1 MNKKLKER
9 LLIVCECGITVALA
23 LALCPLE
30 LDFAWLQGGG
40 IDILMVPLVIL
51 ALRRGA
57 GWGIA
62 TGATF
67 GILKYLL
74 WSSGGYGIPSILL
87 DYVLAYAAVGTA
99 GFFKITQE
107 TEKTAIKKPFVRC
120 LLGTGTATVIRFLVH
135 FISGV
140 TIYAITASE
149 TVYGITTASPFI
161 YSVIYNAPYVFANG
175 IICAVIVVLLEKPM
189 SKIPKNFK

>member
-1 MNKKLKER
+1 MNTKTKER
-9 LLIVCECGITVALA
+9 LLILCECGITVALA

-30 LDFAWLQGGG
+30 IDFAWLQGGG

-51 ALRRGA
+51 ALRRGG
-57 GWGIA
+57 GWGVA
-62 TGATF
+62 TGALF
-67 GILKYLL
+67 GLLKYLL

-99 GFFKITQE
+99 GFLKPSDGTSA
-107 TEKTAIKKPFVRC
+107 TALRSLV
-120 LLGTGTATVIRFLVH
+120 GTGVATGIRFVIH

-161 YSVIYNAPYVFANG
+161 YSVIYNAPYVLANG
-175 IICAVIVVLLEKPM
+175 IICAVIVTLLAKPM

>member
-74 WSSGGYGIPSILL
+74 WSSGGFGIPSILL
-87 DYVLAYAAVGTA
+87 DSDLASAGGGGS
-99 GFFKITQE
+99 GFFKKGI
-107 TEKTAIKKPFVRC
+107 
-120 LLGTGTATVIRFLVH
+120 TGTAVATGVRFIVH

-161 YSVIYNAPYVFANG
+161 YSIVYNAPYVLANG
-175 IICAVIVVLLEKPM
+175 IICAVIVALLEKPM

>member
-1 MNKKLKER
+1 MNKKTKEK
-9 LLIVCECGITVALA
+9 LLILCECGITVALG

-30 LDFAWLQGGG
+30 IDFAWLQGGG
-40 IDILMVPLVIL
+40 LDILMVPIVIL
-51 ALRRGA
+51 ALRRGG

-62 TGATF
+62 TGALF
-67 GILKYLL
+67 GLLKYLL

-99 GFFKITQE
+99 GFFK
-107 TEKTAIKKPFVRC
+107 KPVP
-120 LLGTGTATVIRFLVH
+120 GTAVATGVRFLIH

-161 YSVIYNAPYVFANG
+161 YSVVYNAPYVLVNG
-175 IICAVIVVLLEKPM
+175 IVCAVIVVLLEKPM
-189 SKIPKNFK
+189 AKIPKSFK

>member
-1 MNKKLKER
+1 MNTKTKEK
-9 LLIVCECGITVALA
+9 LLILCECGITIALA

-40 IDILMVPLVIL
+40 IDILMVPLVIF
-51 ALRRGA
+51 ALRRG
-57 GWGIA
+57 GWWGIA
-62 TGATF
+62 AGAVF
-67 GILKYLL
+67 GLLKSIV
-74 WSSGGYGIPSILL
+74 WGGIGYGLPSVLL

-99 GFFKITQE
+99 GFFK
-107 TEKTAIKKPFVRC
+107 KGLP
-120 LLGTGTATVIRFLVH
+120 GTAVATGVRFLVH

-161 YSVIYNAPYVFANG
+161 YSIIYNAPYVLVNG

-189 SKIPKNFK
+189 SKIPKHFSSGKTN

>member
-87 DYVLAYAAVGTA
+87 DYVLAYAAVGCA
-99 GFFKITQE
+99 GFFKKGIWGS
-107 TEKTAIKKPFVRC
+107 A
-120 LLGTGTATVIRFLVH
+120 LATGVRFLVH

-140 TIYAITASE
+140 TIYAIAASE

-161 YSVIYNAPYVFANG
+161 YSIVYNAPYVLANG
-175 IICAVIVVLLEKPM
+175 IICAVIVTLLEKPM
-189 SKIPKNFK
+189 SKIPKSFK

>member
-1 MNKKLKER
+1 MNTKTKER
-9 LLIVCECGITVALA
+9 LLTICECGITVALG

-51 ALRRGA
+51 ALRRG
-57 GWGIA
+57 GFWGIG
-62 TGATF
+62 TGALF
-67 GILKYLL
+67 GLLKYLL

-99 GFFKITQE
+99 GFLKNGL
-107 TEKTAIKKPFVRC
+107 A
-120 LLGTGTATVIRFLVH
+120 GTAVATGVRFMIH
-135 FISGV
+135 FISGI

-161 YSVIYNAPYVFANG
+161 YSIVYNAPYVLING
-175 IICAVIVVLLEKPM
+175 VICAVIVMLLEKPM
-189 SKIPKNFK
+189 AKIPKNFK

>member
-99 GFFKITQE
+99 GFFK
-107 TEKTAIKKPFVRC
+107 K
-120 LLGTGTATVIRFLVH
+120 GMWGTAVATGVRFIVH

-161 YSVIYNAPYVFANG
+161 YSIVYNAPYVLANG
-175 IICAVIVVLLEKPM
+175 IICAVIVALLEKPM

>member
-1 MNKKLKER
+1 MNKKLKNR
-9 LLIVCECGITVALA
+9 LLIICECGITVALA

-30 LDFAWLQGGG
+30 IDFAWLQGGG

-51 ALRRGA
+51 ALRRGG

-62 TGATF
+62 TGAIF
-67 GILKYLL
+67 GLLKYLL

-99 GFFKITQE
+99 GFFKKGI
-107 TEKTAIKKPFVRC
+107 A
-120 LLGTGTATVIRFLVH
+120 GTAVATGVRFLIH
-135 FISGV
+135 FISGI

-161 YSVIYNAPYVFANG
+161 YSIVYNAPYVLANG